1 MIKVKYFLLKDD
13 KITVDGT
20 PRKVYNTIGYVEG
33 SKVEEDSSLLSEL
46 AMRYEVHNAG
56 MLTFG
61 EAKLY
66 LFSIGESWRML
77 TIDDIE
83 YLYCR
88 DPYVNIWL
96 KDDVVHI
103 ALSISRPHIK
113 RMLILVKEM

>member
-20 PRKVYNTIGYVEG
+20 PRKVYNTIGYVED
-33 SKVEEDSSLLSEL
+33 SKVEEDSSLLAEL

-56 MLTFG
+56 MLTFD
-61 EAKLY
+61 EAKMY

-77 TIDDIE
+77 TIYDIE
-83 YLYCR
+83 YLYSR

-113 RMLILVKEM
+113 RMLILVQER

>member
-56 MLTFG
+56 MMTFG
-61 EAKLY
+61 EAKMY

-83 YLYCR
+83 YLYSR

-113 RMLILVKEM
+113 RMLILVKER